1 MNIRIKLVLAAAACA
16 AVGLSVLGWFAFA
29 PGPLAFAGEKPVE
42 LADYKG
48 PSPTGVPAEMASSN
62 LIARGEYLARAAD
75 CAACHTTKGGKAFAG
90 GRAFKLPFGTLYTPN
105 ITPDA
110 ETGIGSWSD
119 AEFVRAVH
127 SGIAKDGTRLYPAFP
142 YASYT
147 MLTDEDVL
155 AIKAYLFSMPAVHQ
169 ANISS
174 ALAFPFNQRWLMSIW
189 SVLFNPNKRFQ
200 PLPDRSPDWN
210 RGAYLVEAAAHCGEC
225 HSPRNLMQ
233 AMDNRS
239 KFAGGAAEGWS
250 AYNIT
255 SDAQSG
261 IGDWTPAEISRYLST
276 GHAQGRGSASG
287 PMAEAIDISL
297 RHLRPDDV
305 AAMATYLK
313 TVPAVRSAELPPV
326 AKRVTE
332 LKRDDAELA
341 GKRVFEGACASCHA
355 WSGAGSA
362 IPEAALTG
370 SRAVNDPSATNVVR
384 MILSGTG
391 PVPLGAPFMPGFGAS
406 YGDAEIATLSNY
418 VTGRFG
424 ASASRISAK
433 DVARLRA
440 LN

>member
-1 MNIRIKLVLAAAACA
+1 MNIKIKLVLAVAACG

-29 PGPLAFAGEKPVE
+29 PGPLAFAGGKPIA
-42 LADYKG
+42 LAGYKG
-48 PSPTGVPAEMASSN
+48 PPPTGVPAEMASSD

-75 CAACHTTKGGKAFAG
+75 CTACHTAKGGKAFAG

-110 ETGIGSWSD
+110 DTGIGSWSD

-127 SGIAKDGTRLYPAFP
+127 NGIAKDGTRLYPAFP

-155 AIKAYLFSMPAVHQ
+155 AIKAFLFSVPAVHR
-169 ANISS
+169 ANTPS
-174 ALAFPFNQRWLMSIW
+174 ALAFPFNQRWLMAIW
-189 SVLFNPNKRFQ
+189 GVLFNPNDRFK
-200 PLPDRSPDWN
+200 PLPGRSPEWN

-233 AMDNRS
+233 AIDNRS
-239 KFAGGAAEGWS
+239 KFAGGVAEGWT

-255 SDAQSG
+255 LDAQSG
-261 IGDWTPAEISRYLST
+261 VGDWTPAEISKYLSA

-287 PMAEAIDISL
+287 PMAEAIDMSL
-297 RHLRPDDV
+297 RHLTPSDV

-313 TVPAVRSAELPPV
+313 TVPPVRSKELPPV

-332 LKRDDAELA
+332 LNRDDAEPS

-355 WSGAGSA
+355 WSGGGAT
-362 IPEAALTG
+362 IPEAALSG
-370 SRAVNDPSATNVVR
+370 SRAVNDPSATNVVQ
-384 MILSGTG
+384 MILNGTG
-391 PVPLGAPFMPGFGAS
+391 PVAPGSPFMPGFAVS
-406 YGDAEIATLSNY
+406 YGNDEIAALSNY
-418 VTGRFG
+418 VTARFG
-424 ASASRISAK
+424 ASASRVSAK
-433 DVARLRA
+433 DVSRLRA

>member
-1 MNIRIKLVLAAAACA
+1 MNIRIKLALATAACA

-29 PGPLAFAGEKPVE
+29 PGPLAFAGGKSIALV
-42 LADYKG
+42 DYKG
-48 PSPTGVPAEMASSN
+48 SSPTGVPAEMVSSD
-62 LIARGEYLARAAD
+62 LIARGEYLTRAAD
-75 CAACHTTKGGKAFAG
+75 CAACHTAKGGKPFAG
-90 GRAFKLPFGTLYTPN
+90 GRAFRLPFGTLYTPN
-105 ITPDA
+105 ITPDV
-110 ETGIGSWSD
+110 ETGIGSWSG

-127 SGIAKDGTRLYPAFP
+127 NGIAKDGTRLYPAFP

-155 AIKAYLFSMPAVHQ
+155 AIKAYLFSVPAVHQ
-169 ANISS
+169 ANIPS

-189 SVLFNPNKRFQ
+189 GVLFNPNERFR
-200 PLPDRSPDWN
+200 PVPERGPEWN

-233 AMDNRS
+233 AMDNRH
-239 KFAGGAAEGWS
+239 KFAGGSAEGWT

-255 SDAQSG
+255 ADPQSG
-261 IGDWTPAEISRYLST
+261 IGDWTPAEVSRYLSA

-287 PMAEAIDISL
+287 PMAEAIDMSL
-297 RHLRPDDV
+297 RHLTPGDV

-313 TVPAVRSAELPPV
+313 TIPAVRTAELPPT

-332 LKRDDAELA
+332 LQRDDAELA

-355 WSGAGSA
+355 WSGGGSA

-370 SRAVNDPSATNVVR
+370 SRAVNDSSATNVVQ
-384 MILSGTG
+384 MILNGTG
-391 PVPLGAPFMPGFGAS
+391 SVPLGSPFMPSFATS
-406 YGDAEIATLSNY
+406 YGNDEIAALSNY

-424 ASASRISAK
+424 ASASRITAK

>member
-1 MNIRIKLVLAAAACA
+1 MKIKMKLALTATACT

-29 PGPLAFAGEKPVE
+29 PGPLAFAAGKQIA

-48 PSPTGVPAEMASSN
+48 PSPTGVPAEMTSSD
-62 LIARGEYLARAAD
+62 LITRGEYLARAAD
-75 CAACHTTKGGKAFAG
+75 CAACHTTKGGKPFAG

-127 SGIAKDGTRLYPAFP
+127 DGIAKDGTRLYPAFP

-147 MLTDEDVL
+147 MLTDDDVL
-155 AIKAYLFSMPAVHQ
+155 AIKAYLFSVPAVHR
-169 ANISS
+169 ANTPS
-174 ALAFPFNQRWLMSIW
+174 ALVFPFNQRWLMVIW
-189 SVLFNPNKRFQ
+189 GVLFNPNDRFK
-200 PLPDRSPDWN
+200 PSPDKSPEWN

-225 HSPRNLMQ
+225 HSPRNMMQ
-233 AMDNRS
+233 AMDNRH
-239 KFAGGAAEGWS
+239 KFAGGSAEGWT

-255 SDAQSG
+255 ADQQSG
-261 IGDWTPAEISRYLST
+261 IGDWTPAEVSKYLSE

-287 PMAEAIDISL
+287 PMAEAVDMSL
-297 RHLRPDDV
+297 RHLTIGDV

-313 TVPAVRSAELPPV
+313 TVPAVRSAQLPPV

-332 LKRDDAELA
+332 LKADDAELA
-341 GKRVFEGACASCHA
+341 GKRVFEGACASCHT

-362 IPEAALTG
+362 ISEAALTG
-370 SRAVNDPSATNVVR
+370 SRAVNDPSATNVVQ
-384 MILSGTG
+384 MILNGTG
-391 PVPLGAPFMPGFGAS
+391 QVSPGAPFMPGFGAS
-406 YGDAEIATLSNY
+406 YGDAEIARLSNY